1 MPIYLV
7 AVEMSRA
14 FWYIFMQEN
23 GARYVEWL
31 HTSEQESIYVRKV
44 WSNIIALFL
53 L

>member
-23 GARYVEWL
+23 GARYVE
-31 HTSEQESIYVRKV
+31 
-44 WSNIIALFL
+44 
-53 L
+53 